1 MQRRCHKCQHPFAGR
16 ERGVPLVVAVSG
28 WLTNARHNM
37 THDPCPDTSLW
48 SIKPSRLSY
57 GQTCQQVVHYV
68 VSAPASHKYSGFTVS
83 GIMPSPPQTPDNP
96 LLNWLP
102 DFMFSFLCQNSSN
115 LTLQKVE

>member
-1 MQRRCHKCQHPFAGR
+1 MPAPIRRQGARCPAG
-16 ERGVPLVVAVSG
+16 GGSVWV
-28 WLTNARHNM
+28 LTNARHNM

-83 GIMPSPPQTPDNP
+83 RIMPSPQTPDNP

-115 LTLQKVE
+115 LTLQKDE